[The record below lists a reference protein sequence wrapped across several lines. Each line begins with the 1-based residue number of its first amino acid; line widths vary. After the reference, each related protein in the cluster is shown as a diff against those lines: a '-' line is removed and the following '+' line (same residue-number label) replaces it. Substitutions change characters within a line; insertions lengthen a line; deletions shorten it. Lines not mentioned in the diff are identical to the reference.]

1 MDKLDSLMNN
11 STTADN
17 IYTFPA
23 SNSNMQ
29 PTNSNL
35 TSRKNSGIPPEDYTN
50 DDRYLKYPNYLKL
63 V

>member
-1 MDKLDSLMNN
+1 MNN